1 MPYSK
6 LSWRTYDLSLIF
18 SNLANDFTLLC
29 LVELAISLLIVFDSD
44 VIYLRIIRYSNF
56 VAIAT
61 LFALSIAVEG
71 IDADLITNGDY
82 GFNTDVSWTTVDN
95 LFGAY
100 YIIYW
105 IISLSVVILSTIVL
119 YSSIPKQHLQRVSKA
134 PHLVSILPAV

>member
-56 VAIAT
+56 VA
-61 LFALSIAVEG
+61 IAVEG